1 MLNALALRCRDPGEF
16 IASVVEH
23 HRGFPLPRSEEEKTY
38 LVFIGPQSEEDI
50 LEQIPGPGGELTPQ
64 GGGEEAGGREEGD
77 TEEEHQVVY
86 GEEEREGEREE
97 NGSQLFLVERWQP
110 YRRIRIQYEVGESNE
125 GTDGTHDV
133 EEGYREYNSGGES
146 SGDVNDYEEFLE
158 QSSPSLGTP
167 RGRLTG
173 RRTTRS
179 FGPRSGSAH
188 ESRSEGPNEPITEEL
203 ARRFSRLPSNL
214 GESGGVLD
222 GVKGDENGGSRAV
235 NRDGDV
241 GPKSPSTSQEL
252 IEQFSQFI
260 PFQKGNSGKPDDLCG
275 NAEGKLYQTIND
287 SQDDF
292 DKTIQGDQGNGLDDL
307 IGGREG
313 VGFPTTNEE
322 PPQTPHL
329 LESVS
334 QGRGSRSPM
343 SSPLSSPPP
352 ESEEEIESRGAIT
365 EEEGQKGPSE
375 LSGDGKGRNYQTD
388 SMDVVK
394 ELSKAIYKRREESVE
409 LHGAGVQER
418 YQTAGEIPSQASP
431 HRKFVL
437 QVREPGS
444 PVRPRPDEI
453 SPLTSPLYPPSLH
466 DASEEPIKPGDEG
479 FTEFN
484 EDETPLYPI
493 PTLENL
499 IATEHIDI
507 VYVPDLETLQAFL
520 ESVMLSPV
528 TPALNPPLL
537 AIWGLVSAHYETD
550 YFGGEGIGYTIA
562 QAVEAA
568 AKSGR
573 LLVLGEGFIEVDYG
587 DGGEVQEQCWMDVEV
602 PLLNMGSM
610 IVGRTVEVERILRN
624 WCRFGDD
631 LEYDEEDEGGEEGD
645 EEEKGYVKKGCE
657 ENERRNWDEE
667 GEEGDEDEE
676 DTEDGSDEEDDEDG
690 GGDEDAESG
699 ENEEDEAG
707 DESGEGEDGR
717 EKGGG

>member
-50 LEQIPGPGGELTPQ
+50 LEQIPGPGGEFTPQ
-64 GGGEEAGGREEGD
+64 DGGEEAGGREEGD

-97 NGSQLFLVERWQP
+97 DGSQLFPVERWQP

-125 GTDGTHDV
+125 DTDGTHDV
-133 EEGYREYNSGGES
+133 EEGYREYNRGDES
-146 SGDVNDYEEFLE
+146 SGDVSGYEEFLE

-179 FGPRSGSAH
+179 FGSGSGPAH
-188 ESRSEGPNEPITEEL
+188 EGRSEGPSEAITEEL
-203 ARRFSRLPSNL
+203 AQRFSRLPSNL

-222 GVKGDENGGSRAV
+222 GVKGDGNGGIRVA
-235 NRDGDV
+235 NRDGGV
-241 GPKSPSTSQEL
+241 GSKSPSTSQEL

-260 PFQKGNSGKPDDLCG
+260 PFQKGNGGKPDDLGG
-275 NAEGKLYQTIND
+275 NAEEKLYQTIND
-287 SQDDF
+287 SQDGF
-292 DKTIQGDQGNGLDDL
+292 DKAIQEDQENGPNDL
-307 IGGREG
+307 IGDTEG
-313 VGFPTTNEE
+313 AGFPTANEE

-352 ESEEEIESRGAIT
+352 ELEEEIGSREAMT

-375 LSGDGKGRNYQTD
+375 LSGEEGKNCQTD

-394 ELSKAIYKRREESVE
+394 ALSKAVYKGREESVE
-409 LHGAGVQER
+409 LHGSGVQER
-418 YQTAGEIPSQASP
+418 YQAAGEILSQASP

-437 QVREPGS
+437 QVQEPGS

-466 DASEEPIKPGDEG
+466 DASEGPIKPGDEG

-528 TPALNPPLL
+528 APALNPPLL

-631 LEYDEEDEGGEEGD
+631 LEYDEEDEGDEEGD
-645 EEEKGYVKKGCE
+645 EGEEKGYVKKGGE
-657 ENERRNWDEE
+657 ENERSNWNEE
-667 GEEGDEDEE
+667 SEESDEDEE

-690 GGDEDAESG
+690 GGGEGAESG
-699 ENEEDEAG
+699 ENEEDEEG
-707 DESGEGEDGR
+707 DESGEGEEGR
-717 EKGGG
+717 AKGGG